1 MCDWRMHIHVCIRA
15 YELMQSSHALLQ
27 LLPTG
32 RHCRA
37 KKWSSARIWSTHIDH
52 SNYSLIHNKQVQT
65 KASDVLYQT
74 DWNIGDNCLSIVCNC
89 HAWFCLIFGP
99 AVLQITGIQTYFH
112 CNVNIFDVNT
122 WCIFQS
128 CCFFLLQTA
137 SKLLYAPI
145 ISHHPPVLFSLHHP
159 SRLSASKLIVPLC
172 RCHSQCG
179 S

>member
-37 KKWSSARIWSTHIDH
+37 KRWSSARIWSTHMNHI
-52 SNYSLIHNKQVQT
+52 NYSLIYNKRVQT
-65 KASDVLYQT
+65 KASDMLYQT

-99 AVLQITGIQTYFH
+99 PVLQITGIQTYFH
-112 CNVNIFDVNT
+112 CNVNIFDVTT

-128 CCFFLLQTA
+128 WFFLGFFCFRQLGN
-137 SKLLYAPI
+137 SCM
-145 ISHHPPVLFSLHHP
+145 HP
-159 SRLSASKLIVPLC
+159 
-172 RCHSQCG
+172 
-179 S
+179 